1 MRLDQIEGWTFIILV
16 LLVWTPD
23 LLWGKRN
30 RHRREQKE
38 MTNAEKEAI
47 NEANRKNHEL
57 CVAGFCLPTS
67 YIKLN
72 LPSSE
77 RQHIKMN
84 LEVILS
90 LFRLSSA

>member
-1 MRLDQIEGWTFIILV
+1 MRLDKFEGWTFIILV

-23 LLWGKRN
+23 LLFAKNRN
-30 RHRREQKE
+30 RHRRENENLNK
-38 MTNAEKEAI
+38 MTNAEKDAMNEAI
-47 NEANRKNHEL
+47 RKNQEL

-84 LEVILS
+84 LEVIILV
-90 LFRLSSA
+90 